1 VADNP
6 PGGGYNLFDA
16 EERVLAEAG
25 TLRGRLADADPDLRQ
40 GVETLTTAYR
50 RSVREQRRLVKV
62 SDRLQHQLAS
72 VNQELAKRTAEAEEA
87 LNRLKEAQE
96 TLVQTEKL
104 ASLGALVGG
113 VAHEINTPVGIAL
126 SCASHLADATLH
138 MRKLFEADDIG
149 VEDFRRY
156 MDTATDTSHLILAN
170 CERAA
175 ALIRSFKQVA
185 VDRTSSE
192 RRQFNLCTY
201 IGETLASLKPRIRQ
215 AGHTVRIT
223 CPPDL
228 EMDGYPGALSQVL
241 TNFVMN
247 SILHGYDEGQ
257 QGELTIVVDE
267 PTPGHVRLI
276 YADDGRGIPDEY
288 RSRIFDPFFTT
299 RRGSGGTGLGLHIVY
314 NLVTGTL
321 EGQLAVD
328 SAGGRG
334 TRFTVTFPR
343 QAPVRDDGNAQV

>member
-1 VADNP
+1 VA
-6 PGGGYNLFDA
+6 GGGQEGGFNLFDA

-25 TLRGRLADADPDLRQ
+25 TLRSRLENADPDLRQ
-40 GVETLTTAYR
+40 GVEALTEAYR
-50 RSVREQRRLVKV
+50 RSVREQRRLVRV

-72 VNQELAKRTAEAEEA
+72 VNQELAKRSAEAEEA
-87 LNRLKEAQE
+87 LARLREAQE
-96 TLVQTEKL
+96 TLVQAEKL

-126 SCASHLADATLH
+126 SCASHLADATDQ

-149 VEDFRRY
+149 IDDFARY
-156 MDTATDTSHLILAN
+156 MDTAADTSALILGN

-192 RRQFNLCTY
+192 RREYKLADY
-201 IGETLASLKPRIRQ
+201 IGETLAALKPRIRQ
-215 AGHTVRIT
+215 AGHRVEVS

-228 EMDGYPGALSQVL
+228 VIDGYPGALSQVL

-247 SILHGYDEGQ
+247 AITHGYEDGQ
-257 QGELTIVVDE
+257 SGTLSIRVDE
-267 PTPGHVRLI
+267 PAPDSVRLVFT
-276 YADDGRGIPDEY
+276 DDGRGIPEEH

-314 NLVTGTL
+314 NLVTGPL

-328 SAGGRG
+328 SECGHG

-343 QAPVRDDGNAQV
+343 RISASSGT